1 MSDEEIQYTAPG
13 PDAERV
19 ERTARVVHVESGEA
33 KPGPRRAQVKRQ
45 ESGGPADLR
54 SVLNRSREEAQ
65 RVREESQRNSE

>member
-1 MSDEEIQYTAPG
+1 MADEETQYTVPG
-13 PDAERV
+13 PNGERI

-33 KPGPRRAQVKRQ
+33 KPGPRTAQVKRQ
-45 ESGGPADLR
+45 ESGGPTDLR